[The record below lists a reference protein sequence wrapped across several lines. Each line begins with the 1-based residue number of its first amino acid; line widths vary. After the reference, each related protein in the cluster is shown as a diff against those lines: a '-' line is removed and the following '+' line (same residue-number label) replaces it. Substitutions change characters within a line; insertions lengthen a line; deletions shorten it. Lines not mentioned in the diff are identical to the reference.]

1 MTPQLKSKWFA
12 VRSSLWFLPGL
23 FTVFAVALAS
33 VTVRIDK
40 HLAPDHYANSYLLF
54 GAGAEGARG
63 VLSAIAGSLIT
74 VTGLVFSITIVA
86 LQLASSQYSPR
97 LFRTFTGDRGN
108 QIVLATFIATFTFA
122 LLVLRTVRS
131 ESQDQEVFVPALSVN
146 IAIGLTL
153 LSICCLIYYLHHATR
168 SMQVDV
174 IISNLTRDTRTLIH
188 NQHHAPRAPGADSG
202 VAHDAEPA
210 HIHLIVTSESAG
222 FVQDIAPDEMLD
234 LRRYGIAQ
242 VRILVPIGAFVMVG
256 EPIAELLAATDD
268 HLALPDKA
276 HLDDLLR
283 AAVITGGERTMMKDV
298 MFGFRQLS
306 DIALR
311 ALSPGINDP
320 ATALNCI
327 DRLGELIE
335 YFGTTDATQPIMW
348 NPQHDLSVLVKTPT
362 LVEILDVSFAQIRH
376 YGSGDAIVM
385 SHLVAVL
392 GRVYQLINEMWLAD
406 VYQFAVTVIAT
417 ANKSLPL
424 PHDIDRV
431 ASAAH
436 WMLEAEQEVLIRDK
450 SRTP

>member
-1 MTPQLKSKWFA
+1 
-12 VRSSLWFLPGL
+12 
-23 FTVFAVALAS
+23 
-33 VTVRIDK
+33 
-40 HLAPDHYANSYLLF
+40 
-54 GAGAEGARG
+54 
-63 VLSAIAGSLIT
+63 
-74 VTGLVFSITIVA
+74 
-86 LQLASSQYSPR
+86 
-97 LFRTFTGDRGN
+97 
-108 QIVLATFIATFTFA
+108 
-122 LLVLRTVRS
+122 
-131 ESQDQEVFVPALSVN
+131 
-146 IAIGLTL
+146 
-153 LSICCLIYYLHHATR
+153 
-168 SMQVDV
+168 
-174 IISNLTRDTRTLIH
+174 
-188 NQHHAPRAPGADSG
+188 
-202 VAHDAEPA
+202 
-210 HIHLIVTSESAG
+210 
-222 FVQDIAPDEMLD
+222 
-234 LRRYGIAQ
+234 
-242 VRILVPIGAFVMVG
+242 
-256 EPIAELLAATDD
+256 
-268 HLALPDKA
+268 
-276 HLDDLLR
+276 
-283 AAVITGGERTMMKDV
+283 MMKDV